1 MRKLFAVAAMLLL
14 PTGVL
19 ADTDAEDALAMF
31 IIMKGYGCPDI
42 TTVRPLG
49 NDTYRV
55 TCAATSKYPGSYN
68 NGTYIVSLSGGSVT
82 VTKVR

>member
-31 IIMKGYGCPDI
+31 IIMKGHGCPDV
-42 TTVRPLG
+42 TNVQPMG

>member
-1 MRKLFAVAAMLLL
+1 MRKLMAFAVMLLL
-14 PTGVL
+14 PTPVL
-19 ADTDAEDALAMF
+19 ADTDAEDALAAF
-31 IIMKGYGCPDI
+31 IILNGHGCPDV
-42 TTVRPLG
+42 TNVQPMG

-68 NGTYIVSLSGGSVT
+68 NGTYLVSLSGGSVT